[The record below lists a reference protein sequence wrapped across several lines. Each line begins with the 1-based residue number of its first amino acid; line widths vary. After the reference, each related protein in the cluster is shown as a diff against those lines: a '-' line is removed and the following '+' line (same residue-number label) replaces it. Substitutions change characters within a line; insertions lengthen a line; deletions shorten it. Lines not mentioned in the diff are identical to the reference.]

1 MKKPTATAIL
11 ASTDRGVLLAEQL
24 RRELAGSLVFSTRPA
39 VGLPA
44 VQAIASIADFLA
56 TEFANYEAFIFI
68 GALGICVRSIAP
80 YVQDKATD
88 PAVINLDD
96 HGQFVQ
102 PVLSGHVGG
111 ANALAQRLARVL
123 GAQAVITTASDLQDL
138 WALDT
143 LAAQFR
149 WRAVPSEP
157 LNQLVSRFV
166 NNGRTALLL
175 EIQDEGTRWLEKS
188 RPPFVDVFYSR
199 EGVDWSPYALLL
211 AVTYRP
217 LAVPIPTLC
226 FYAPV
231 LHLGL
236 GCSRDIETDL
246 LDASVREQLAA
257 HQLAVESVKS
267 IGSIDIKHDE
277 TAFIALAQRLDVP
290 LLTYPAEALNSK
302 TTPNPSD
309 VVLSKLGVPSVGE
322 AAALLSSGNAVLLLE
337 KQKVTV
343 ASGKKHTLAV
353 ALEAAAER
361 RGVIAIVGAGPG
373 DASLISVK
381 GKELLEAADLIL
393 YAGSLVP
400 ERLTHYAKSGA
411 VVRDSASMTLE
422 EQLKLMESHYWRG
435 HLTVRL
441 HSGDPSIYG
450 AIQEQMSEFDD
461 RGMAYFIVPGISA
474 FQAAAASLKSEFT
487 IPEVVQTIILT
498 RGAGNTPLPPHEK
511 LEEMARHRATMC
523 IFLSATIARR
533 VQEQLLEHYPADT
546 PVAILYRVSWDDE
559 EIYTGQLADMAA
571 LIRTHKLTRTVLIV
585 VGAAIGAR
593 KNRSQLYHPDW
604 KHIFRTGQ
612 PAKMKKTKQRADD
625 APSS

>member
-1 MKKPTATAIL
+1 MKNKPTAIL
-11 ASTDRGVLLAEQL
+11 ASTDRGVRLADQL
-24 RRELAGSLVFSTRPA
+24 RRELEGSLVFSTRPTD
-39 VGLPA
+39 GTGG
-44 VQAIASIADFLA
+44 VQAITAIADFMVTA
-56 TEFANYEAFIFI
+56 FAEYEALIFI

-80 YVQDKATD
+80 YVADKTTD
-88 PAVINLDD
+88 PAIINLDD

-111 ANALAQRLARVL
+111 ANALASRIARVL
-123 GAQAVITTASDLQDL
+123 GAQAVITTASDRQEI

-143 LAAQFR
+143 LAAEYQ
-149 WRAVPSEP
+149 WRAMGSQP
-157 LNQLVSRFV
+157 LNQLVSLFV
-166 NNGRTALLL
+166 NNGKTALLL
-175 EIQDEGTRWLEKS
+175 EITDAGTQWLEKT
-188 RPPFVDVFYSR
+188 RPPFVDVFYQR
-199 EGVDWSPYALLL
+199 DGVDWSQYQLVL

-217 LAVPIPTLC
+217 LVVPVPALL

-231 LHLGL
+231 LHLGM
-236 GCSRDIETDL
+236 GCSRDIEADL
-246 LDASVREQLAA
+246 LEASVREQLGQ
-257 HQLAVESVKS
+257 HELAVESVKS

-277 TAFIALAQRLDVP
+277 TAFLALAERLGVP
-290 LLTYPAEALNSK
+290 LLTYPAEALNSRPA
-302 TTPNPSD
+302 PNPSD

-322 AAALLSSGNAVLLLE
+322 AAALLSSGSAGLLVE
-337 KQKVTV
+337 KQKITV

-353 ALEAAAER
+353 ALDVRAER

-400 ERLTHYAKSGA
+400 ERLTHYAKAGA
-411 VVRDSASMTLE
+411 VVRNSASMTLE
-422 EQLKLMESHYWRG
+422 DQLLLMETYYRRG
-435 HLTVRL
+435 QLTVRL
-441 HSGDPSIYG
+441 QSGDPSIYG

-461 RGMAYFIVPGISA
+461 RGMDYYIVPGISA

-523 IFLSATIARR
+523 IFLSATIAKR

-546 PVAILYRVSWDDE
+546 PVAILYRVTWDDE
-559 EIYTGQLADMAA
+559 EIYTGQLADLAS
-571 LIRTHKLTRTVLIV
+571 LIRTHKLTRTVMIV

-593 KNRSQLYHPDW
+593 KNRSHLYHPDW

-612 PAKMKKTKQRADD
+612 APKIKKAKKRADD
-625 APSS
+625 APLS